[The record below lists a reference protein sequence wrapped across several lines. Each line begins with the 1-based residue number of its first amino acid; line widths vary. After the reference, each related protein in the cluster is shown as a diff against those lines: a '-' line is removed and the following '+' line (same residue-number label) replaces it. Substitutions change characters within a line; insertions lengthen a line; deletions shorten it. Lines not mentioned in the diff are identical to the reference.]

1 MKKKISILLLII
13 IGINNSV
20 SFSQQDSINV
30 YQVQYER
37 TLTLEHLYNP
47 LVATY
52 EYTKFI
58 EYNKSIY
65 KKKRNSIKSNST
77 LIKDKNDDSNL
88 FFNSSEKNTSVVF
101 KDYGKN
107 EFFSKHEVNYR
118 YFVVKDS
125 LTIFNWSIKS
135 KKKEI
140 LGFSCQLA
148 SMDYRGRKYE
158 AWFTTELPVGGPWKY
173 DGLPGMILE
182 LKSIDNFIAFKTI
195 SIKNNKIKLD
205 ALKNP
210 FKTKKALSW
219 SQFTALYKKKT
230 LELFSYQFDEG
241 DSAPGVVSS
250 RGGIEFYISE
260 DDREYN
266 KALKAHHKKQ

>member
-101 KDYGKN
+101 KDYGK
-107 EFFSKHEVNYR
+107 K
-118 YFVVKDS
+118 
-125 LTIFNWSIKS
+125 
-135 KKKEI
+135 
-140 LGFSCQLA
+140 
-148 SMDYRGRKYE
+148 GRR
-158 AWFTTELPVGGPWKY
+158 L
-173 DGLPGMILE
+173 
-182 LKSIDNFIAFKTI
+182 
-195 SIKNNKIKLD
+195 
-205 ALKNP
+205 
-210 FKTKKALSW
+210 
-219 SQFTALYKKKT
+219 
-230 LELFSYQFDEG
+230 
-241 DSAPGVVSS
+241 
-250 RGGIEFYISE
+250 
-260 DDREYN
+260 
-266 KALKAHHKKQ
+266 